1 MVFLGDLLFPRGK
14 WRRRRCWGEVG
25 QGRKTGRKEGRDTVV
40 RISYVRKIIIQSIS
54 LSVNSK
60 FFLRNF

>member
-1 MVFLGDLLFPRGK
+1 MVR
-14 WRRRRCWGEVG
+14 
-25 QGRKTGRKEGRDTVV
+25 EGRLGGKKGEDTVV